1 MNALKQVIMLRGD
14 VFASIALYNVVL
26 RPMLLL
32 VAPAIALQL
41 IPQPCLVVVALYE
54 REFLDPVLSILFH
67 FDWLHQLLRFVSRS
81 FSMENKVW
89 THCCL

>member
-1 MNALKQVIMLRGD
+1 MHRGD
-14 VFASIALYNVVL
+14 VFSSIALYNVVL

-41 IPQPCLVVVALYE
+41 VPQPYLVVVALSE
-54 REFLDPVLSILFH
+54 RESLDPVLSILFH
-67 FDWLHQLLRFVSRS
+67 FDWLHQLLRFVSQKN
-81 FSMENKVW
+81 SMENKVW